1 MNAKQWLQRARDY
14 KKTLVKILKKEKY
27 RGGVMIC
34 KHNTI
39 LSIKN
44 TETNKIEFIIDT
56 KKDRGM
62 IMFSELNENFAVPRY
77 EPSVAREWLAEE
89 LTWNRKDLSFEDK
102 KFSDEWE
109 SKRVK
114 YTLGERELAE
124 HFKEYLRDQ
133 IEMCQHI
140 GRTMIEK
147 SIKDL

>member
-1 MNAKQWLQRARDY
+1 MNSKQWLQRARDY

-34 KHNTI
+34 RHNTI
-39 LSIKN
+39 LAIRN

-56 KKDRGM
+56 SKDRGM
-62 IMFSELNENFAVPRY
+62 IMFSELTEHFAVPRY

-102 KFSDEWE
+102 EFSDEWE

-114 YTLGERELAE
+114 YTLGERELTE
-124 HFKEYLRDQ
+124 HFKDYLIDE
-133 IEMCQHI
+133 IEICQAI
-140 GRTMIEK
+140 GRTMIK
-147 SIKDL
+147 KGIKDL